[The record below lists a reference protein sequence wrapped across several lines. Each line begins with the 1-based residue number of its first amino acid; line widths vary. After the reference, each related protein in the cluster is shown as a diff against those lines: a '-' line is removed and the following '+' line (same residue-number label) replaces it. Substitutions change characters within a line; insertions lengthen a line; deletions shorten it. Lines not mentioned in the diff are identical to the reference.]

1 MCELFLQ
8 TLRHLAQVSIP
19 DKTAAELLGG
29 QPGGLLSMCAGDFVE
44 VRGMFARV
52 MARARARARVRARV

>member
-1 MCELFLQ
+1 LLFVRLVVTTVATLCFQ
-8 TLRHLAQVSIP
+8 TFRPLAQVSIP

-44 VRGMFARV
+44 VRRHD
-52 MARARARARVRARV
+52 